1 MANRHLSRIIVMQSI
16 FEWDFRPE
24 SDVFEIIKRNIEAF
38 QEDCDLEYIDKCV
51 KGIIENDRKIDE
63 IITKAAPEWPIEQ
76 IASIDKSIL
85 RVAIYELLFDQ
96 EVPPKV
102 VINEAVEL
110 GKTYGSEN
118 SYKFINGVLGT
129 LFKQDERF
137 DQLSQKEQA
146 TLLDLNVSKD

>member
-38 QEDCDLEYIDKCV
+38 QEDCDLEYIDKCT
-51 KGIIENDRKIDE
+51 KGIIENDQKIDE

-85 RVAIYELLFDQ
+85 RVAIYELLFDL

-137 DQLSQKEQA
+137 DQLSQEEQA